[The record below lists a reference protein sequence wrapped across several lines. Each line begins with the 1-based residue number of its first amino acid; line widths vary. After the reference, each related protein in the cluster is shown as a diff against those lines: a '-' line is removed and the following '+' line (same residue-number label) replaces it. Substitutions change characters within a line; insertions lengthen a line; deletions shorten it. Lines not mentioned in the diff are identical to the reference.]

1 MNEPRTLAAAD
12 TDGMNDAR
20 ADGDPAVGKPAS
32 LLFLAWTFLKVGST
46 AFGGFM
52 ALISVVQ
59 NIIVERRKLLTAE
72 EMLDGMSLATLLP
85 GPMAVNVVAYVGYK
99 LRGGVGALVCAT
111 AVILPSFLL
120 LLGLTIA
127 YLEWGEMPS
136 VEKAFNG
143 FIPAVAAII
152 VNAAWGMRAK
162 AIKGVPEAVIAV
174 AAAGLLLGIGGFYLT
189 VGVVAGAALIGLM
202 LFYPKGPHEPRAPLM
217 IGGRTQVGW
226 AISLS
231 LLALIMILFVVP
243 TPTLDAHPLSHLA
256 TTFSG
261 MSLLLFGGGFVFIP
275 LIQEVVVDGLHWVT
289 ATEFTSAIALGQI
302 TPGPILISATFIGYK
317 VYGLA
322 GALAATVA
330 IFLPPALLMVTA
342 SSALEHI
349 KHHRGIQAALRGIR
363 AAVIGMIAAAAVV
376 VLESAQWHWLTP
388 TIFIIALFALM
399 KLKLDVVWIIPL
411 AGLTGLALY

>member
-1 MNEPRTLAAAD
+1 MNEPQILTADDTPGMATDTPPRVSLA
-12 TDGMNDAR
+12 
-20 ADGDPAVGKPAS
+20 
-32 LLFLAWTFLKVGST
+32 FLAWTFLKVGST

-59 NIIVERRKLLTAE
+59 NIVVERRKLLSAE
-72 EMLDGMSLATLLP
+72 EMLDGVSLATLLP

-99 LRGGVGALVCAT
+99 LRGGIGALVCAT

-127 YLEWGEMPS
+127 YLKWGEMPS
-136 VEKAFNG
+136 VERAFSG

-152 VNAAWGMRAK
+152 VNAAWGMRKK
-162 AIKGVPEAVIAV
+162 AIGGVPEAIIAV
-174 AAAGLLLGIGGFYLT
+174 VAAGLLLGIGGFYLT
-189 VGVVAGAALIGLM
+189 VGVVAAAALVGRL
-202 LFYPKGPHEPRAPLM
+202 LFYPKDTQEPHPPLL
-217 IGGRTQVGW
+217 IDGRTQITW

-231 LLALIMILFVVP
+231 LLGLALILFVIP
-243 TPTLDAHPLSHLA
+243 TPTLDAHPLSHLS

-275 LIQEVVVDGLHWVT
+275 LIQEVVVDGLHWVST
-289 ATEFTSAIALGQI
+289 TEFTSAIALGQI

-317 VYGLA
+317 VYGVL
-322 GALAATVA
+322 GALVATIA

-363 AAVIGMIAAAAVV
+363 AAVIGMIAVAAVAI
-376 VLESAQWHWLTP
+376 LQTAQWHWLTP
-388 TIFIIALFALM
+388 AIFVVALFGLI
-399 KLKLDVVWIIPL
+399 KFKLDVVWIIPL